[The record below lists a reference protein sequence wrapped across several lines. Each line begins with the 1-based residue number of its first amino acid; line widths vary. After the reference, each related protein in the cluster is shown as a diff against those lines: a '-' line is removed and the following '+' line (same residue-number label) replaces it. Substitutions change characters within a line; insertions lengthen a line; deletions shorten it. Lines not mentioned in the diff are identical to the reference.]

1 MFRIILSFAALLVA
15 TRTDAAT
22 LAVVAPEKGPFALLG
37 AQVFAGAE
45 RLAEERKLT
54 LARIPESCEA
64 GGGEEAAKA
73 IIAAKAG
80 AAIGFL
86 CSETMEGGA
95 ARLKQAGVP
104 AISLSVRSKILF
116 EDAEKEGW
124 PLFTLAPDF
133 EQEADKLA
141 AVIVERWQGAPFAI
155 VDDGALPSRE
165 LVEAVRGRLE
175 ETGLKAQFSDTFRPG
190 LESQIALV
198 RRVAKTGATHVLFG
212 GDRNDAAIIARDA
225 AAEGVSLQLLGGEA
239 LNAANQPVALP
250 DGVQAVLTP
259 ERTPATQAVEKAL
272 AAKGVVAE
280 GYVLPAYAA
289 ASIAGQAMDMA
300 VRAKK
305 PAAETLRQGAF
316 ETVLGPFSFGGD
328 APRRNPYLLMEW
340 KNGAFAPAETA
351 R

>member
-1 MFRIILSFAALLVA
+1 MFRIILPFTVLLVA
-15 TRTDAAT
+15 VHADAAT

-54 LARIPESCEA
+54 LVRVPESCET
-64 GGGEEAAKA
+64 GGGEEAATA

-95 ARLKQAGVP
+95 ARLKQAGIP
-104 AISLSVRSKILF
+104 ALSLSVRSKILF

-133 EQEADKLA
+133 EEEADKLA

-155 VDDGALPSRE
+155 VDDGTLPARE

-175 ETGLKAQFSDTFRPG
+175 ETGLKAQFNDTFRPG
-190 LESQIALV
+190 LESQLALV
-198 RRVAKTGATHVLFG
+198 RRLVKTGATHVLFG

-239 LNAANQPVALP
+239 LNAANQPVPLP

-259 ERTPATQAVEKAL
+259 ERMPAAQAVEKAL
-272 AAKGVVAE
+272 AAKGVIAE

-289 ASIAGQAMDMA
+289 AAIAAQAMDMA
-300 VRAKK
+300 AKAKK
-305 PAAETLRQGAF
+305 PVTETLRQGAF

-340 KNGAFAPAETA
+340 KNGAFAPTEAV